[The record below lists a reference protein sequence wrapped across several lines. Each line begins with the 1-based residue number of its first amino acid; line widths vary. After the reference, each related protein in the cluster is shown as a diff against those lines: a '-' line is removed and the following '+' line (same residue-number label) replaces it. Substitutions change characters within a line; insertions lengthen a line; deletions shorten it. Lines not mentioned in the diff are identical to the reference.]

1 MVSTY
6 GMRGVSGVTRIILNE
21 LPIDPVLCGAAAV
34 AIQAFLDKP
43 TRFAELRMAAEGR
56 RHRI

>member
-1 MVSTY
+1 
-6 GMRGVSGVTRIILNE
+6 MRGVSGVTRIILNE

-43 TRFAELRMAAEGR
+43 TRFAELRMAAEGH